1 MEFKLNPDG
10 SLAPRE
16 ESTDQ
21 PKNRPEQPPQGGAPN
36 PDPDKAPGVVLSAD
50 QPVPDPTRTVLAG
63 PGDAPPT
70 APADVIKE
78 SNTANFTADVI
89 EASIKV
95 PVIVDFWAPWCGP
108 CKQLGPALEK
118 QVQAAAGLVRLV
130 KINIDENQE
139 LAAQMRIQSIPA
151 VYAFKD
157 GQPVD
162 GFSGAL
168 PEGQIKS
175 FIDKLIGD
183 AKSPIDLALE
193 EAKAALEAG
202 DAMTAGTIYAK
213 VQAQDSANADAIA
226 GMVRT
231 ALATGDNARAREI
244 VDGLSDD
251 LSRNPEITAARSA
264 LELSEQVGSTGDV
277 EELRGIL
284 AEDEND
290 HQARFDLANTL
301 YGQARNEDAVEELL
315 ELLRRAPKWNDEA
328 ARMQLLKIFEALG
341 HADPVTVSGRRKL
354 SSLLFS

>member
-10 SLAPRE
+10 SLAPGS
-16 ESTDQ
+16 ESKDQ
-21 PKNRPEQPPQGGAPN
+21 PKNRPDEIPQGGAPD
-36 PDPDKAPGVVLSAD
+36 PDPDPGPGVVLSAD
-50 QPVPDPTRTVLAG
+50 QPVADPTRTVLTG
-63 PGDAPPT
+63 PGDDLPA
-70 APADVIKE
+70 APADIIKE
-78 SNTANFTADVI
+78 TDTANFKADVI
-89 EASIKV
+89 EASAEV

-118 QVQAAAGLVRLV
+118 QVRAAAGMVRLV
-130 KINIDENQE
+130 KVNIDENQE

-162 GFSGAL
+162 GFTGAL

-183 AKSPIDLALE
+183 AKSPIDVALE

-202 DAMTAGTIYAK
+202 DEITAGAIFAK
-213 VQAQDSANADAIA
+213 VRAQDPANADAIA
-226 GMVRT
+226 GIVR
-231 ALATGDNARAREI
+231 AAIAAGDAARAREI
-244 VDGLSDD
+244 VDGLPDD
-251 LSRNPEITAARSA
+251 LARNSEIAAARSA
-264 LELSEQVGSTGDV
+264 LELSEQVSETGDI
-277 EELRGIL
+277 EELRGKL

-290 HQARFDLANTL
+290 HQARFDLATAL
-301 YGQARNEDAVEELL
+301 YGLARNEDAVEELL
-315 ELLRRAPKWNDEA
+315 ELLRRAPQWNDEA

-341 HADPVTVSGRRKL
+341 NADPITVSGRRKL